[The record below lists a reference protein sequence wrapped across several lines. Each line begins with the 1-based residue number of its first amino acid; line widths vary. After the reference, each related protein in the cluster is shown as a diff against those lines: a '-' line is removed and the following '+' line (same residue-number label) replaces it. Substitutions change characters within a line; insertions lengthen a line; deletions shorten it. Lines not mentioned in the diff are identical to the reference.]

1 MSKSQY
7 QARQLINLLEKLEK
21 QQSSGSLH
29 LNAEINS
36 QQRKK
41 SRVLVW
47 NNGRIVYAGLNVPNK
62 QEFAKMLGQKL
73 KRESIDTAI
82 NVAMQRATTQTS
94 IREFLEFF
102 VRMRLF
108 TWEQIEALVHTQVVL
123 TLEQVLPHAGQF
135 EFDST
140 TELNICRD
148 LELSNLMQ
156 DITRRQE
163 QWSTLAPLIPSPE
176 AVPQLPANALAKIT
190 DPAVRQHIQQSVDG
204 QRSLVD
210 IAQGLDKDPL
220 QVAQSYLHWVQ
231 AGWVMFEGSKPVQ
244 KSNLPTILAVDDSPV
259 MQATFKRA
267 LADYYQVLVA
277 SNAVDALSLL
287 NQNKVALLLLDVSM
301 PDIDGLELC
310 RTLRSMPQ
318 FSDLPIIMVTAK
330 DGFVDKLK
338 GQIAGST
345 QYLTKPFD
353 AENLRQVVGK
363 YLNVG
368 TASKQ

>member
-1 MSKSQY
+1 MPKGQY
-7 QARQLINLLEKLEK
+7 QERQLINLLEDLKK
-21 QQSSGSLH
+21 QQSSESLY

-73 KRESIDTAI
+73 KRESIDIAI
-82 NVAMQRATTQTS
+82 NVAMQRATARTS
-94 IREFLEFF
+94 IRVFLEFF

-140 TELNICRD
+140 TELNICRG

-163 QWSTLAPLIPSPE
+163 QWPTLAFLIPSPE
-176 AVPQLPANALAKIT
+176 AVPQLPAVAIT
-190 DPAVRQHIQQSVDG
+190 DPTVRQHIQQWVDG
-204 QRSLVD
+204 KRSLVD

-231 AGWVMFEGSKPVQ
+231 ASWIAFEGSKPVQ
-244 KSNLPTILAVDDSPV
+244 KSDLSAILAVDDSPV
-259 MQATFKRA
+259 MQTTFKRA

-310 RTLRSMPQ
+310 RTLRTMPQ
-318 FSDLPIIMVTAK
+318 FRDLPIVMVTAK

-353 AENLRQVVGK
+353 ADNLRQVVGK

-368 TASKQ
+368 TASKS